1 MEARKLGFTDLDI
14 TTIGLGAW
22 AMGGAGWKYGWGEQD
37 DNESIQTIHRAI
49 DVGINWI
56 DTAAVYGLGHSE
68 EVVGKALKG
77 LPGKPYIFT
86 KCGRIGDRNNNLYS
100 DLRRESVLKEVDDS
114 LRRLQV
120 DVIDLYQ
127 LHWPKPLE
135 QIEEAWDTIA
145 GLVKTGKVRYAGV
158 SNFSVKQMKRIQDI
172 HPIASLQPPYSM
184 LKRWVEEDQLEFCA
198 QNNIGVIVYSPM
210 QKGLLTGKITKE
222 RMQNMSESDHRC
234 LDPIFNE
241 PELSVNLDFVESLKP
256 ITEKDGGTLAQLA
269 LAWVLRRPE
278 VTAAIVGSRKPSQ
291 IEETVQAGNW
301 TLTDEDIELIENLL
315 SQRKDSLRQ
324 LNENS

>member
-184 LKRWVEEDQLEFCA
+184 LKRWVEEDQLE
-198 QNNIGVIVYSPM
+198 
-210 QKGLLTGKITKE
+210 
-222 RMQNMSESDHRC
+222 
-234 LDPIFNE
+234 
-241 PELSVNLDFVESLKP
+241 
-256 ITEKDGGTLAQLA
+256 
-269 LAWVLRRPE
+269 
-278 VTAAIVGSRKPSQ
+278 
-291 IEETVQAGNW
+291 
-301 TLTDEDIELIENLL
+301 
-315 SQRKDSLRQ
+315 
-324 LNENS
+324 